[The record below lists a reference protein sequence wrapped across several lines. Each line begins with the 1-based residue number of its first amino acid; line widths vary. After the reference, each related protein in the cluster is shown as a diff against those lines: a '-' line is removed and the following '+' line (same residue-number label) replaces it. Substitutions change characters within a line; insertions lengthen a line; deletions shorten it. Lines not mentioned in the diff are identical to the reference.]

1 MTQRVAYSLIFLIVL
16 LNSCTNE
23 PAVEV
28 DNLYGD
34 WEIIAAKRN
43 LKLTST
49 LRDGYFKF
57 TEDGQMKT
65 NIYGNDQVFNI
76 LVSSDEI
83 VQQDGEKTVYK
94 IRKLEKDT
102 LHISSNIQKYY
113 FDFLAVKRD
122 SVMPLLSK

>member
-23 PAVEV
+23 PSVEV
-28 DNLYGD
+28 ENLYGD

-49 LRDGYFKF
+49 LREGYFKF
-57 TEDGQMKT
+57 TEDGLMKT
-65 NIYGNDQVFNI
+65 NIYGKDQVFNV

-83 VQQDGEKTVYK
+83 LQQDGEKTVYK

-102 LHISSNIQKYY
+102 LHISSNIQKYH

-122 SVMPLLSK
+122 SILQ